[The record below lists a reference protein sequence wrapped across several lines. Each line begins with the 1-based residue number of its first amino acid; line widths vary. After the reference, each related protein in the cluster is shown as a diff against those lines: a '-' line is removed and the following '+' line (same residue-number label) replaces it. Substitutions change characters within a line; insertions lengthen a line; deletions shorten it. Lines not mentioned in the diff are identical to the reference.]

1 MANLQKTRER
11 LVMKKTDWPIRW
23 DLLLRYRLIETIALW
38 EGRLTT
44 NHICHSF
51 GIGRQQASKD
61 INTYLRELAPGNLDY
76 DRHLKGY
83 VPSARFEPV
92 VTHGHVNEYLDLLAR
107 QQSLSSTFE
116 ALDIGFPDSTVV
128 HGPNRVIA
136 PETMRAVVTA
146 TRYRRQLK
154 ASYSSLSRPE
164 AVEGILEPHT
174 LVCTGNSW
182 HLRAWCDSNRE
193 FRDFALSRFQKTP
206 VALRQKKAR
215 HSSEQDEDW
224 NRNVSMTICP
234 DHRLTEAQ
242 QHIIARDYGMQDGHL
257 TVQAR
262 AALAPYIL
270 SRLGIAL
277 DSHHPDPLVQ
287 QLELINPDQLGF
299 GSKRERALKAV
310 AGLR

>member
-1 MANLQKTRER
+1 
-11 LVMKKTDWPIRW
+11 MKKTDWPIRW

-61 INTYLRELAPGNLDY
+61 INTYLRELAPGNLVY

-83 VPSARFEPV
+83 VPAARFKPV
-92 VTHGHVNEYLDLLAR
+92 VTRGHVSEYQDLLAR
-107 QQSLSSTFE
+107 QQNLSGTFE
-116 ALDIGFPDSTVV
+116 DLDIGLPDSTVV
-128 HGPNRVIA
+128 YAPIRVIA
-136 PETMRAVVTA
+136 PETMRAVVAA
-146 TRYRRQLK
+146 TRHGRQLK
-154 ASYSSLSRPE
+154 ASYASLSRPE

-174 LVCTGNSW
+174 LVCTGNNW

-193 FRDFALSRFQKTP
+193 FRDFALSRFHAAP
-206 VALRQKKAR
+206 IALRQKAK
-215 HSSEQDEDW
+215 HSSQQDDDW
-224 NRNVSMTICP
+224 NRNVTMSIAP

-242 QHIIARDYGMQDGHL
+242 QKIIALDYGMENGVLNVD
-257 TVQAR
+257 AR
-262 AALAPYIL
+262 AALVPYVL
-270 SRLGIAL
+270 SRLGITL
-277 DSHHPDPLVQ
+277 DNHHPDPLIQ
-287 QLELINPDQLGF
+287 QLELTNPDQLGF